1 MRDRFEGAVVLVTGG
16 AGGIGAA
23 VARSL
28 ALEGAHVAVADRD
41 LGRAEG
47 IASEIAMS
55 GGRAS
60 AHRLD
65 VVNEESVR
73 DTVEGVRTR
82 FGSITHGVAAAGIIA
97 THSFLELTGRDWDR
111 TLAVNLK
118 GTFLTIQAIARQM
131 VDLSRGGS
139 LVAISSVAGRSGRPS
154 ATDYAASKAG
164 VISLVRSAALA
175 LAADRITVN
184 AVCPGIVDTDMTRA
198 IHVDRARSAGV
209 TPVESLASLVATIPL
224 GRIETVEDVANAVAF
239 LLSSEGD
246 YITGQALN
254 VCGGLEFD

>member
-1 MRDRFEGAVVLVTGG
+1 M
-16 AGGIGAA
+16 
-23 VARSL
+23 
-28 ALEGAHVAVADRD
+28 
-41 LGRAEG
+41 
-47 IASEIAMS
+47 
-55 GGRAS
+55 
-60 AHRLD
+60 
-65 VVNEESVR
+65 
-73 DTVEGVRTR
+73 
-82 FGSITHGVAAAGIIA
+82 
-97 THSFLELTGRDWDR
+97 DR

-131 VDLSRGGS
+131 VDSSRGGS

-239 LLSSEGD
+239 LLSSEGRD
-246 YITGQALN
+246 ITGQALN